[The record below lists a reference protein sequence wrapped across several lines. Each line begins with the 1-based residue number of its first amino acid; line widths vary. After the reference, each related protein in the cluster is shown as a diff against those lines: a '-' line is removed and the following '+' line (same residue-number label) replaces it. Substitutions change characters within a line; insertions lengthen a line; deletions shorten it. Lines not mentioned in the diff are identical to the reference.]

1 MIGRLGARA
10 GRARPPHA
18 RAARASGPGLRG
30 ARARGRVRRARAPR
44 GAAFGWAFL
53 SPCPTFLAWRPPRAP
68 RARPRARAPPDACSP
83 PARPRFFETFSYLPP
98 LTDAEILKQVQY
110 LLKINASPCVEF
122 AFPADSYA
130 GAGYSTGMDSR
141 SSSGY
146 YTNRYWAMWKLP
158 MYGATD
164 ADQVLQECK
173 KCAKAFP
180 NAFVRLCGFDA
191 IRQARRPP
199 LPRPKPF
206 IRP

>member
-1 MIGRLGARA
+1 M
-10 GRARPPHA
+10 
-18 RAARASGPGLRG
+18 GLLIP
-30 ARARGRVRRARAPR
+30 VSHV
-44 GAAFGWAFL
+44 FGVA
-53 SPCPTFLAWRPPRAP
+53 PPRAP

-199 LPRPKPF
+199 PPAQALYSPLTRSADSLPTARLRAHRCRWSPSLCSARPPA
-206 IRP
+206 RLCP